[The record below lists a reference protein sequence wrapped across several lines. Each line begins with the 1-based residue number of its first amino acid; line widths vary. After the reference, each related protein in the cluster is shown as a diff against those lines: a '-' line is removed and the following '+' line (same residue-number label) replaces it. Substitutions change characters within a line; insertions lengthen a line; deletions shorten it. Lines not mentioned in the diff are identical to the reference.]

1 MFKDVAARI
10 KETAESVVHRPK
22 HLHLQNLSR
31 EEVDELA
38 TTLQIVTPDEFKKSK
53 RQKDVRVLT
62 ILLSNQENR
71 GGDSLKYCYCFKAL
85 VNGEEMLVE
94 YRVPESEIFHFNLLV
109 KQWEDG
115 NKQQPH
121 PAEYLASRYREI
133 IVGRYVAERLQALMK
148 NPKAKTR

>member
-53 RQKDVRVLT
+53 RQKDARILT
-62 ILLSNQENR
+62 IPLSNQENR

-109 KQWEDG
+109 KQWKDE
-115 NKQQPH
+115 NKEQPH

-133 IVGRYVAERLQALMK
+133 IVERYVAERLQALMK